1 MMGDRVH
8 TLLEKLGSF
17 RYVLLVAAVG
27 LLLILWPSPNASAAA
42 VEGGEDGEE
51 ARIAGLLT
59 SIEGVGQAHV
69 LLSENGAVVVCPG
82 ADDASVCLR
91 VTQAVKCYTGLG
103 ADDVRIFKTE
113 SDGG

>member
-1 MMGDRVH
+1 MGDRLREL
-8 TLLEKLGSF
+8 TAKIGSF

-27 LLLILWPSPNASAAA
+27 LLLILWPTPKGSAAA
-42 VEGGEDGEE
+42 AEGGEHGEE

-59 SIEGVGQAHV
+59 SIEGVGEARV

-113 SDGG
+113 SNGG

>member
-1 MMGDRVH
+1 MGDGWKA
-8 TLLEKLGSF
+8 LSEKLGSF
-17 RYVLLVAAVG
+17 RYVLLIAAAG
-27 LLLILWPSPNASAAA
+27 LLLILWPGPKDAAA
-42 VEGGEDGEE
+42 GGGEQGEE

-59 SIEGVGQAHV
+59 EIEGVGQARV

-82 ADDASVCLR
+82 AGDPSVCLR

-113 SDGG
+113 SNGG

>member
-1 MMGDRVH
+1 MSDR
-8 TLLEKLGSF
+8 LQGLIAKLGSF

-27 LLLILWPSPNASAAA
+27 LLLILWPSPNSSAAA
-42 VEGGEDGEE
+42 AEGGEDGEE
-51 ARIAGLLT
+51 ARIAGILT
-59 SIEGVGQAHV
+59 SIEGVGEARV
-69 LLSENGAVVVCPG
+69 LLSENGAVIVCPG

-113 SDGG
+113 SNGG